1 MRCAN
6 TVMGLGCGKEA
17 TPGSR
22 LCEHCFSMVNGPI
35 LKDPVLSPLLVG
47 VVVLVVL
54 FIAAMYAAT
63 THAADTTY
71 TVKVVSVDHGNQRL
85 EAKFI
90 VMPQDL
96 RLVCHGE
103 AKKVFAG
110 DYVKVEFKG
119 GKTTIAGADCDQ
131 VLWLR

>member
-1 MRCAN
+1 MK
-6 TVMGLGCGKEA
+6 L
-17 TPGSR
+17 
-22 LCEHCFSMVNGPI
+22 
-35 LKDPVLSPLLVG
+35 
-47 VVVLVVL
+47 
-54 FIAAMYAAT
+54 AAMFVLGVLLGAAWGVF
-63 THAADTTY
+63 AADTTY
-71 TVKVVSVDHGNQRL
+71 TVKVVSVDHGAQRL

-110 DYVKVEFKG
+110 DYVKVEFKD

>member
-1 MRCAN
+1 MKLA
-6 TVMGLGCGKEA
+6 A
-17 TPGSR
+17 
-22 LCEHCFSMVNGPI
+22 
-35 LKDPVLSPLLVG
+35 
-47 VVVLVVL
+47 L
-54 FIAAMYAAT
+54 FILGILFGAT
-63 THAADTTY
+63 WGVLAADTTY
-71 TVKVVSVDHGNQRL
+71 TVKVVSVDRGTQRL

-90 VMPQDL
+90 VMPRDL